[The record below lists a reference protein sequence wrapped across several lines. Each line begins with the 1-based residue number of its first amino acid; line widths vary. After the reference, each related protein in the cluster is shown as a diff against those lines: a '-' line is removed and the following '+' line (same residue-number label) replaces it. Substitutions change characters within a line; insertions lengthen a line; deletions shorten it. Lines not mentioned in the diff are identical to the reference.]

1 MQKSL
6 TDVRTVLLVEDNED
20 VRISVAALLVSHG
33 YAVAEARD
41 GHEAL
46 DYLQDSPAPCLI
58 T

>member
-41 GHEAL
+41 GQEAL
-46 DYLQDSPAPCLI
+46 DYLQDNPAPCLI